1 MRTNLTTRRWTLV
14 PLILALVAGLF
25 ALPAGAAEKQLRIGM
40 WSAPSSF
47 SPISNPSGY
56 GDAAIHLIYDALVDH
71 SDTFEYVPGLARAW
85 SVHDGNT
92 RFVFELHPDARWHD
106 GEPVTADDVV
116 FTYWINAH
124 PETVSVNGQALN
136 VIQGTGSD
144 GKLLPGEPFGV
155 EKIDDYTVAIRTKF
169 PMPEDVFLTRVA
181 SRVHI
186 VPKHVLEPVPPAELH
201 RHESAMRPTVGSGP
215 FRFVQYRT
223 DQYVELVKHEAYHK
237 GTPKIDRVF
246 LVIQPG
252 ATMTAA
258 LEQGVIDITAGGGI
272 GEVPITDWN
281 RIQASPHLQPVPYT
295 PMVYQVLLINHAVPG
310 FDDPRVR
317 RALALAIDR
326 QRIADRLLQGLA
338 ELHPTPLNSNNPYFD
353 PELVET
359 VRHDPEEARRLL
371 VEAGFDFSR
380 TVTILT
386 PTGNVARERSAT
398 LIQADLAA
406 VGIRAQI
413 ELADFTTAFARM
425 REGDYELGLLGMRT
439 SFDPDLSSD
448 VGTGGETNYTGYANP
463 EMDDLLARAAASL
476 DPEERMSLYREVQ
489 RLYVAEMPAII
500 LNTPKALTVVNK
512 RVINARP
519 GANGPPPAGLF
530 WNPEQWDVV
539 E

>member
-1 MRTNLTTRRWTLV
+1 
-14 PLILALVAGLF
+14 
-25 ALPAGAAEKQLRIGM
+25 
-40 WSAPSSF
+40 
-47 SPISNPSGY
+47 
-56 GDAAIHLIYDALVDH
+56 
-71 SDTFEYVPGLARAW
+71 
-85 SVHDGNT
+85 
-92 RFVFELHPDARWHD
+92 
-106 GEPVTADDVV
+106 
-116 FTYWINAH
+116 
-124 PETVSVNGQALN
+124 
-136 VIQGTGSD
+136 
-144 GKLLPGEPFGV
+144 
-155 EKIDDYTVAIRTKF
+155 
-169 PMPEDVFLTRVA
+169 
-181 SRVHI
+181 
-186 VPKHVLEPVPPAELH
+186 
-201 RHESAMRPTVGSGP
+201 
-215 FRFVQYRT
+215 
-223 DQYVELVKHEAYHK
+223 
-237 GTPKIDRVF
+237 
-246 LVIQPG
+246 
-252 ATMTAA
+252 
-258 LEQGVIDITAGGGI
+258 
-272 GEVPITDWN
+272 
-281 RIQASPHLQPVPYT
+281 
-295 PMVYQVLLINHAVPG
+295 MVYQVLLINHAVPG

-448 VGTGGETNYTGYANP
+448 VGSGGETNYTGYANP
-463 EMDDLLARAAASL
+463 EMDALLARAAASL